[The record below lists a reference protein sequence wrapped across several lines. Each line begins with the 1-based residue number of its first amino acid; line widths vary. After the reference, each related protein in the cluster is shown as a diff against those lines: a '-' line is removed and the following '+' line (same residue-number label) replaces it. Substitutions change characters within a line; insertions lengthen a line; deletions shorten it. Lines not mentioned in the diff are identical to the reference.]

1 VVAGTALG
9 LIMPFIVTSA
19 LDLRPFVG
27 GETQP
32 GAAIEPLWVLGAVGA
47 FALVVLTA
55 GVIAALLGRRFA
67 PAGTLKMGE
76 G

>member
-1 VVAGTALG
+1 MTATLTLERFGVAPRLA
-9 LIMPFIVTSA
+9 A
-19 LDLRPFVG
+19 ALRPFVG

-47 FALVVLTA
+47 FVAVVLVA
-55 GVIAALLGRRFA
+55 GVIAGILGRRFA